1 MKISC
6 FSRFHKYSYTLS
18 TYFERCGKESDFTTV
33 ITGFDRIG
41 HDQQQWNET
50 IKSQKKKGKSANS
63 NIQLRGTWTDRQI
76 FLKNN
81 INTFLKGLIE

>member
-18 TYFERCGKESDFTTV
+18 TYFERCGKESEFTTV

-41 HDQQQWNET
+41 HDQQQWNEL
-50 IKSQKKKGKSANS
+50 SRQKKGKSAKS
-63 NIQLRGTWTDRQI
+63 NIQYVAPGQTDRQI

-81 INTFLKGLIE
+81 INTFPKGLIE